1 MSNADGSAL
10 PGVDELLDERAAA
23 RPDFMGDISG
33 DRVLDA
39 VMRLAME
46 VSVLRDELDVY
57 ETLLSE
63 EQPAFRERLESFRA
77 SPELEAQRMER
88 RRTLVRRLLRD
99 LRAR

>member
-1 MSNADGSAL
+1 MSGADGNIPS
-10 PGVDELLDERAAA
+10 VDELMDERADG

-57 ETLLSE
+57 QALLE
-63 EQPAFRERLESFRA
+63 ESAPGFQERLENFRA
-77 SPELEAQRMER
+77 GPELEAARMER
-88 RRTLVRRLLRD
+88 RRTLIRRLLRD
-99 LRAR
+99 LR

>member
-1 MSNADGSAL
+1 MSDDAAAL
-10 PGVDELLDERAAA
+10 PTVDELLDERADS

-39 VMRLAME
+39 VLRLAME

-57 ETLLSE
+57 EAVLTE
-63 EQPAFRERLESFRA
+63 AEPAFRERLERFKA
-77 SPELEAQRMER
+77 SPELEAARMTR

-99 LRAR
+99 LR

>member
-1 MSNADGSAL
+1 MSSAEVESV
-10 PGVDELLDERAAA
+10 PSADELLEERADS

-57 ETLLSE
+57 EALLSE
-63 EQPAFRERLESFRA
+63 EQPEFRERLESFRA
-77 SPELEAQRMER
+77 SPELEATRMER

-99 LRAR
+99 LR

>member
-1 MSNADGSAL
+1 MSNEPEVL
-10 PGVDELLDERAAA
+10 PTVDDLLDERADS

-57 ETLLSE
+57 EAVLTE
-63 EQPAFRERLESFRA
+63 AEPAFRKSLESFKA
-77 SPELEAQRMER
+77 SPELEAARMTR

-99 LRAR
+99 LR